1 MSNAKHSFE
10 NLKETE
16 SDLNMKM
23 NIYKSIKYISILLL
37 FVLFVGVGQLVQFFN
52 SNYDVRKYALE
63 SWAGEDKERQDQ
75 VSVFIQACLIGESFK
90 KEMELKQEGI
100 LPEPSIAICAK
111 KYGYTELY
119 EVVNKADTVLQ
130 SAAWPLSMVAD
141 L

>member
-1 MSNAKHSFE
+1 
-10 NLKETE
+10 
-16 SDLNMKM
+16 MKM

-37 FVLFVGVGQLVQFFN
+37 FVLFVGVGQLGQFFN

-75 VSVFIQACLIGESFK
+75 VSVFIQACLIGQKANKESFK

-100 LPEPSIAICAK
+100 LHEPTIAICAK

-119 EVVNKADTVLQ
+119 EVVNNADTVLQ

>member
-1 MSNAKHSFE
+1 
-10 NLKETE
+10 
-16 SDLNMKM
+16 MKM

-37 FVLFVGVGQLVQFFN
+37 FVLFIGVGQLGQFFN

-75 VSVFIQACLIGESFK
+75 VSVFIQACLIGQKANKESFK

>member
-1 MSNAKHSFE
+1 
-10 NLKETE
+10 
-16 SDLNMKM
+16 M

-37 FVLFVGVGQLVQFFN
+37 FVLFVGVGQLGQLFN
-52 SNYDVRKYALE
+52 SSYDVRKYALE

-75 VSVFIQACLIGESFK
+75 VSVFIQDCLIGESFK

>member
-1 MSNAKHSFE
+1 
-10 NLKETE
+10 
-16 SDLNMKM
+16 MKM

-37 FVLFVGVGQLVQFFN
+37 FVLFVGVGQLGQLFN
-52 SNYDVRKYALE
+52 SSYDVRKYALE

-75 VSVFIQACLIGESFK
+75 VSVFIQDCLIGQKANKESFK

-100 LPEPSIAICAK
+100 LHEPIIAICAK

-130 SAAWPLSMVAD
+130 SAAWPLSMMGV
-141 L
+141 

>member
-1 MSNAKHSFE
+1 
-10 NLKETE
+10 
-16 SDLNMKM
+16 MKI

-37 FVLFVGVGQLVQFFN
+37 FVLFVGVGQLGQFFN

-75 VSVFIQACLIGESFK
+75 VSVFIQACLIGQKANKESFK

>member
-1 MSNAKHSFE
+1 
-10 NLKETE
+10 
-16 SDLNMKM
+16 MKM

-37 FVLFVGVGQLVQFFN
+37 IVLFVGVGQLGQVFN

-75 VSVFIQACLIGESFK
+75 VSVFIQACLIGQKVNKESFK

-100 LPEPSIAICAK
+100 LNELSIEICAK

-119 EVVNKADTVLQ
+119 EVVNKADAVLQ
-130 SAAWPLSMVAD
+130 SAAWPLSMIYDGVE
-141 L
+141 

>member
-1 MSNAKHSFE
+1 
-10 NLKETE
+10 
-16 SDLNMKM
+16 M

-37 FVLFVGVGQLVQFFN
+37 FVLFVGAGQLGQFFN

-63 SWAGEDKERQDQ
+63 NWAGEDKERQDQ
-75 VSVFIQACLIGESFK
+75 VSVFIQACLIGQKANKESFK

>member
-1 MSNAKHSFE
+1 
-10 NLKETE
+10 
-16 SDLNMKM
+16 MKM

-37 FVLFVGVGQLVQFFN
+37 FVLFVGVGQLGQLFN
-52 SNYDVRKYALE
+52 SSYDVRKYALE

-75 VSVFIQACLIGESFK
+75 VSVFIQDCLIGQKANKESFK

-100 LPEPSIAICAK
+100 LHEPIIAICAK

-119 EVVNKADTVLQ
+119 EVVNKADAVLQ
-130 SAAWPLSMVAD
+130 SAAWPLSMMVD

>member
-1 MSNAKHSFE
+1 
-10 NLKETE
+10 
-16 SDLNMKM
+16 MKI

-37 FVLFVGVGQLVQFFN
+37 FVLFVGAGQLGQFFN

-75 VSVFIQACLIGESFK
+75 VSVFIQACLIGQKANKESFK

>member
-1 MSNAKHSFE
+1 
-10 NLKETE
+10 
-16 SDLNMKM
+16 MKM

-37 FVLFVGVGQLVQFFN
+37 FVLFVGVGQLGQFFN

-75 VSVFIQACLIGESFK
+75 VSVFIQACLIGQKANKESFK

-100 LPEPSIAICAK
+100 LHEPTIAICAK

-130 SAAWPLSMVAD
+130 SAAWPLSIVAD

>member
-1 MSNAKHSFE
+1 
-10 NLKETE
+10 
-16 SDLNMKM
+16 MKM

-37 FVLFVGVGQLVQFFN
+37 FVLFVGVGQLGQFFN

-75 VSVFIQACLIGESFK
+75 VSVFIQACLIGQKANKESFK

-100 LPEPSIAICAK
+100 LHEPTIAICAK

>member
-1 MSNAKHSFE
+1 
-10 NLKETE
+10 
-16 SDLNMKM
+16 MKM
-23 NIYKSIKYISILLL
+23 NIYKSIKYISILVL
-37 FVLFVGVGQLVQFFN
+37 FVLFVGVGQLGQFFN
-52 SNYDVRKYALE
+52 SNHDVRKYALE

-75 VSVFIQACLIGESFK
+75 AAVFIQVCLIGQKANKESFK

-100 LPEPSIAICAK
+100 LPEPAIAVCAK

>member
-1 MSNAKHSFE
+1 
-10 NLKETE
+10 
-16 SDLNMKM
+16 MKM

-37 FVLFVGVGQLVQFFN
+37 FVLFVGVGQLGQFFN

-75 VSVFIQACLIGESFK
+75 VSVFIQACLIGQKANKESFK

-100 LPEPSIAICAK
+100 LHEPSIAICAK

>member
-1 MSNAKHSFE
+1 
-10 NLKETE
+10 
-16 SDLNMKM
+16 MKI

-37 FVLFVGVGQLVQFFN
+37 FVLFVGVGQLGQFFN
-52 SNYDVRKYALE
+52 SNDDVRRYALE

-75 VSVFIQACLIGESFK
+75 VSVFTQACLIGQKANKESFK
-90 KEMELKQEGI
+90 KEMELKQEGV
-100 LPEPSIAICAK
+100 LREPIIAVCAK

-130 SAAWPLSMVAD
+130 SAAWPLSMMVD